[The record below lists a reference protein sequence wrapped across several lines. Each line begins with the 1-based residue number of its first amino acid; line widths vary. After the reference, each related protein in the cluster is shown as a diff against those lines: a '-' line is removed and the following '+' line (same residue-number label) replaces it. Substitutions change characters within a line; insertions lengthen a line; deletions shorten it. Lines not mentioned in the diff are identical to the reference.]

1 MMTVKEKI
9 MEALEGAIKD
19 ASRPMATA
27 FMQTPIEIYTD
38 CEFNWDINLKFKDGR
53 SVNQGDFTVEC
64 GKASEIEDA
73 VDVLYG
79 AAYIGGADPEMWP
92 EVYKVVKLTFQTFLD
107 ERDDRDFLHLPAED
121 LDLETSNF
129 FVIIFEIINGGAD
142 IERWHRKAYYFQD
155 MLEGK

>member
-1 MMTVKEKI
+1 MTVKEKI

-19 ASRPMATA
+19 ASRPMAAA

-38 CEFNWDINLKFKDGR
+38 CEFDWDINLKFKDGR

-64 GKASEIEDA
+64 GKASEQEDA
-73 VDVLYG
+73 VDALSD
-79 AAYIGGADPEMWP
+79 AAYVGRPGSEDKWP
-92 EVYKVVKLTFQTFLD
+92 EVYKLVKSNFQTFLD
-107 ERDDRDFLHLPAED
+107 ERDDRDFLHQPAED

-129 FVIIFEIINGGAD
+129 YVQIFEIIDGGAD

-155 MLEGK
+155 MLEGE

>member
-38 CEFNWDINLKFKDGR
+38 CEFDWDINLEFKDGR

-79 AAYIGGADPEMWP
+79 AAYVGGADPEMWP

-129 FVIIFEIINGGAD
+129 FVIIFEIIDGGAD